1 MRRAV
6 LFAHIVF
13 SVALLGD
20 VACFLAVSVR
30 AATTDDP
37 ALAAASYELLEMF
50 SLVFGIPLSFGA
62 LLSGLALTTVT
73 KWGVRRNRW
82 VLAKL
87 LVIVSVI
94 FVGALV
100 LGPST
105 VAARDG
111 GETAQLLLILGSGY
125 DVLALSLATGLSVYK
140 PRLRS
145 RPKVLAA

>member
-1 MRRAV
+1 MRRAI
-6 LFAHIVF
+6 LFVHIAC

-37 ALAAASYELLEMF
+37 ALATASYELLEMF

-73 KWGVRRNRW
+73 KWGVRKHRW

-87 LVIVSVI
+87 VVIVSVI

-111 GETAQLLLILGSGY
+111 DEAARLALILGSGY

-145 RPKVLAA
+145 RRKVLA